1 MFDSNDNPDPVGDAT
16 QRLASALQTAQG
28 AMTTFAI
35 YGQRGDSTGRAGSRG
50 QRESEQGGYRDVAGQ
65 RDGMRGVG
73 RAELAEVLARVD
85 PPPIDDATVHRLLD
99 HDARAEAAQPA
110 RVRPLLAADAGLDAL
125 GPGSVLTQEQQNQ
138 VRRAFH
144 IVPDPDDVAA
154 KVEALRGEDATRAA
168 ADEAAE
174 AGAMWATNDDN
185 PATVPS
191 IGGTNPRAARTA
203 RVADALGD
211 ASEQAGEEALDP
223 DDPLH
228 PPADILPD
236 PDRDPM
242 RINAWETPDT
252 SLAGEDFDHHH

>member
-1 MFDSNDNPDPVGDAT
+1 MVDSNDNPDPVGDAT

-35 YGQRGDSTGRAGSRG
+35 YGQRGDSTGRAGSKG
-50 QRESEQGGYRDVAGQ
+50 H
-65 RDGMRGVG
+65 RDGERGYYRGSAEQRAVG
-73 RAELAEVLARVD
+73 DEARWAVSNDELARVGL
-85 PPPIDDATVHRLLD
+85 PPVDDATVQRLLD
-99 HDARAEAAQPA
+99 QESRAEAAQPA
-110 RVRPLLAADAGLDAL
+110 RVRPLLAADAGLDAI
-125 GPGSVLTQEQQNQ
+125 GPGSALTEEQQNQ

-203 RVADALGD
+203 RVADAIGD
-211 ASEQAGEEALDP
+211 ASAQAGEEALDP

-228 PPADILPD
+228 PPGDILPD

-252 SLAGEDFDHHH
+252 PLAGEDFDHHH